1 MDSDGSRILIF
12 GIAAFVLVLLRGY
25 YVACETAMTE
35 INDAKVKSFENEK
48 GRKKQL
54 YNLLE
59 NPVRLMT
66 SFSVW
71 RILSAVSIAYF
82 WFNAF
87 SDPLALWINGL
98 INPASGISTDGSPS
112 GLAYG
117 LSVALVI
124 IATVLVITVLSERI
138 PKRLAMKSRNGSFA
152 VACVGTVKFL
162 MVLLAPLTAVSTI
175 LTKVFLFLFGITGDD
190 GKEIVTEEEIMLM
203 VDACN
208 ETGELEESQKEMIS
222 NIFEFDDTPVSD
234 IMTHR
239 MDIDAVGITDKIT
252 DVVNLAI
259 SSGRSRIPVFEGTID
274 SILGF
279 ICVKDL
285 LCLVG
290 CESVEGFTIKNF
302 LREMLYIPATNS
314 CGEAFKLF
322 TENKAQ
328 LAVVVDEYGGTAG
341 LISMEDILESIV
353 GNIQDEYD
361 NEEEEISEIS
371 EGVYMVD
378 GTAQPEFILGQLGVT
393 LPEDHEYETVGG
405 LVIDL
410 LGKIPDENE
419 TATVRYKN
427 IEFTVLVVEEKRIA
441 KVKAVVLPEENSQ

>member
-1 MDSDGSRILIF
+1 MIF
-12 GIAAFVLVLLRGY
+12 AITALVLLLLRGY
-25 YVACETAMTE
+25 YVACETAVTE
-35 INDAKVKSFENEK
+35 ISDAKVKSFENEK
-48 GRKKQL
+48 GQKKIL
-54 YNLLE
+54 YRLLE
-59 NPVRLMT
+59 NTGQLMT
-66 SFSVW
+66 AFSVW
-71 RILSAVSIAYF
+71 RVLSTVAIAYF

-87 SDPLALWINGL
+87 SEPLAEKIYNLRYPEAVSFPDTSWYAL
-98 INPASGISTDGSPS
+98 CLGIS
-112 GLAYG
+112 A
-117 LSVALVI
+117 VLVI
-124 IATVLVITVLSERI
+124 FATVLVITVFSERI
-138 PKRLAMKSRNGSFA
+138 PKRLAMKSRNGTFA
-152 VACVGTVKFL
+152 VASAGTVRILVVFL
-162 MVLLAPLTAVSTI
+162 LPVTAISSL
-175 LTKVFLFLFGITGDD
+175 LTKLFLFIFGITEDD
-190 GKEIVTEEEIMLM
+190 GREIVTEEEILMM

-234 IMTHR
+234 MMTHR
-239 MDIDAVGITDKIT
+239 MDIDAVEINDTVT

-259 SSGRSRIPVFEGTID
+259 SSGRSRIPVYEGTID

-290 CESVEGFTIKNF
+290 CEGVDGFTIKNF
-302 LREMLYIPATNS
+302 LRDMLYIPATNS

-322 TENKAQ
+322 TDNKAQ

-341 LISMEDILESIV
+341 LISMEDLLESIV

-361 NEEEEISEIS
+361 NDEEEISEIS
-371 EGVYMVD
+371 EGVYMLD
-378 GTAQPEFILGQLGVT
+378 GTAEPERILEQLGVT
-393 LPEDHEYETVGG
+393 LPEDHEYDTIGG
-405 LVIDL
+405 LVVDI

-441 KVKAVVLPEENSQ
+441 KVKAVVLPEEESQ